1 MRRLAALLL
10 TALMCFA
17 LAGCG
22 GRGDVS
28 LVRLEL
34 GSPDMYAEGDVRAAA
49 DAAMDAFRRECG
61 GQTLR
66 ALRFDEDYCT
76 AWLAARSMEEPDGS
90 TIVLLASWTDAD
102 GNKHDGVPWALERRG
117 DRWNILDWS
126 F

>member
-1 MRRLAALLL
+1 MRRLAALVLL
-10 TALMCFA
+10 ALMCFA

-28 LVRLEL
+28 LVRLDRGSSEL
-34 GSPDMYAEGDVRAAA
+34 FAAEDVRAAM

-66 ALRFDEDYCT
+66 ALRYDEGYSA
-76 AWLAARSMEEPDGS
+76 AWLTAHGPEPDGN
-90 TIVLLASWTDAD
+90 TLVLLASWTDAD
-102 GNKHDGVPWALERRG
+102 GNNYDGVPWALERRG
-117 DRWNILDWS
+117 GRWNILDWS